1 MVPSYSQVAQ
11 KCDNFAITLLDK
23 CTTKHEIQTL
33 LQTKSY
39 RGHHDANFNVGAASS
54 LTISPRWPFWT
65 AIRRL
70 WRMRSS
76 SSFSTRSGAR
86 GIGYTMG
93 TISGLG
99 Q

>member
-39 RGHHDANFNVGAASS
+39 RGHHDANFNVGAA
-54 LTISPRWPFWT
+54 L
-65 AIRRL
+65 
-70 WRMRSS
+70 
-76 SSFSTRSGAR
+76 
-86 GIGYTMG
+86 
-93 TISGLG
+93 
-99 Q
+99 